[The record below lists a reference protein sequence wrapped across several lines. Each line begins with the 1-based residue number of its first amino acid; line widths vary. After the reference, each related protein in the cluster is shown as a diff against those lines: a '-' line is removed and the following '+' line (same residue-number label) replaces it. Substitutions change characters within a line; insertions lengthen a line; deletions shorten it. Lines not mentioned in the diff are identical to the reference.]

1 MRKILP
7 LLLLLIGVGAGLGLG
22 VLLRPPAES
31 HDSVETPDAQ
41 SKTEEAE
48 DSSAHEFVKLN
59 NQFVVPIIKNDRVSS
74 MVLVSLSLEVKSGY
88 KETVYAQ
95 EPKLRD
101 ALLQTMFDHANIG
114 GFDGAFT
121 QSGNLDL
128 LKKSLFETARITLG
142 DSLAE
147 VLIIDIARQKI

>member
-1 MRKILP
+1 
-7 LLLLLIGVGAGLGLG
+7 
-22 VLLRPPAES
+22 
-31 HDSVETPDAQ
+31 
-41 SKTEEAE
+41 
-48 DSSAHEFVKLN
+48 
-59 NQFVVPIIKNDRVSS
+59 